1 MIDKNGGIIAQI
13 ARGGAAVSMLVVLAS
28 CGGGQ
33 TTEEQARRPSAMAE
47 AFFKASEA
55 KQAARKAAIA
65 GKPQPSDAGAQFPFQ
80 LDEAAKEAPF
90 LIEAMWRDRFFTYIR
105 TNSQKR
111 IGFFTGSLLTP
122 VAVTRTEDANLRFVT
137 TDVRGDGELRIDG
150 ARVAWRYIRTED
162 AP

>member
-1 MIDKNGGIIAQI
+1 
-13 ARGGAAVSMLVVLAS
+13 MLVVLAS

-33 TTEEQARRPSAMAE
+33 TTEEQARRPSARAE
-47 AFFKASEA
+47 AFFKAAEA
-55 KQAARKAAIA
+55 KVAARKAAIA

-105 TNSQKR
+105 TNTQKR
-111 IGFFTGSLLTP
+111 IGFFTSFGSLLTP
-122 VAVTRTEDANLRFVT
+122 VAVTRTEDANLRFVMS
-137 TDVRGDGELRIDG
+137 DVRGDGELRIDG
-150 ARVAWRYIRTED
+150 ARVAWRYISTEA

>member
-33 TTEEQARRPSAMAE
+33 TERRPSARAK
-47 AFFKASEA
+47 AFFKRTEA
-55 KQAARKAAIA
+55 KVAARKAAIA

-90 LIEAMWRDRFFTYIR
+90 LIEAMWRDRFFIYIR
-105 TNSQKR
+105 TNAQKR
-111 IGFFTGSLLTP
+111 MHMSTGPTFRP
-122 VAVTRTEDANLRFVT
+122 VAVTRTEDANLRFVMS
-137 TDVRGDGELRIDG
+137 DVRVGGHLRIGDEI
-150 ARVAWRYIRTED
+150 VAWRYIRTEA